1 MSTSFAA
8 SGHACTTNFTEAACA
23 AFHSPTCNGVLPKLS
38 FILAAAGYP
47 PSKIA
52 TMSAAEPRF
61 IAQCSGLTP
70 CVPATFI
77 LLVVKVVGMAYELF
91 RQHLIFHG
99 ESGLLISESSPSS
112 QNGLHATQ
120 IPYIS
125 RYARPILSPQAIRTS
140 RLNRC

>member
-91 RQHLIFHG
+91 RQHLISMARVVSSSVSHHRPRRMDCM
-99 ESGLLISESSPSS
+99 LLKSLIFPDTLARYSP
-112 QNGLHATQ
+112 
-120 IPYIS
+120 PK
-125 RYARPILSPQAIRTS
+125 LSS